1 MLRTFH
7 KGILAY
13 LAFIFLI
20 GCGYKADPFYKQ
32 IDSKIQSPKQSS
44 EGKKVL
50 FYGIDTYPTY
60 SDEDLGEVQ

>member
-13 LAFIFLI
+13 LAFIFLM
-20 GCGYKADPFYKQ
+20 GCGYKADPFYEQ
-32 IDSKIQSPKQSS
+32 IDSEIQSS

-60 SDEDLGEVQ
+60 SDEDLGEAQ